1 MIATSRGWA
10 AVGLVGAML
19 IWGSS
24 FIAFKVALVDYS
36 PLVVVGA
43 RMLVASAV
51 FLLLGKLWMNWEYH
65 PGDWKY
71 LLIMALCEPCLYFLL
86 EAWALELTTAS
97 EAGVMV
103 AVLPLLVAMLAGVVL
118 GEEIAK
124 FHWIGLALSMPGIM
138 WLSLAGAPSATA
150 PNPFLGNMLELAAMV
165 TAAIYTVTL
174 RFLSARYSALFLT
187 AVQSFM
193 GALFFVPLALI
204 FNFEPLVWKSD
215 AAWSV
220 IYLGSIVTLLAYGLY
235 NHGIKVMN
243 ASKATMYTNLIPVF
257 TLLMAYFFLDERINW
272 QQALAV
278 VVIFSGVAVSQ
289 IKTKVPAIPVETF

>member
-10 AVGLVGAML
+10 AIGLVGAML

-24 FIAFKVALVDYS
+24 FIAFKVALSVYS
-36 PLVVVGA
+36 PLVVVAA
-43 RMLVASAV
+43 RMLVASGV

-65 PGDWKY
+65 AGDWKY

-86 EAWALELTTAS
+86 EAWALEFTTAS

-103 AVLPLLVAMLAGVVL
+103 AVLPLLVAILAGVVL

-124 FHWIGLALSMPGIM
+124 FHWIGLGLTIPGIAWLSM
-138 WLSLAGAPSATA
+138 AAAPSESA
-150 PNPFLGNMLELAAMV
+150 PNPFLGNMLELAAMF
-165 TAAIYTVTL
+165 TAAVYTVAL
-174 RFLSARYSALFLT
+174 RFLSSRYSALFLT
-187 AVQSFM
+187 AVQAFM

-204 FNFEPLVWKSD
+204 FAFEPISWESD

-235 NHGIKVMN
+235 NHGIKVLN
-243 ASKATMYTNLIPVF
+243 ASKATMFTNLIPVF
-257 TLLMAYFFLDERINW
+257 TLIMAYGFLDERINV
-272 QQALAV
+272 QQMLAV
-278 VVIFSGVAVSQ
+278 VAIFSGVLVSQ

>member
-10 AVGLVGAML
+10 IVGLVAAML

-24 FIAFKVALVDYS
+24 FIAFKIALSAYS
-36 PLVVVGA
+36 PLVVVAA

-71 LLIMALCEPCLYFLL
+71 LLVMALCEPCLYFLL
-86 EAWALELTTAS
+86 EAWALEFTTAS

-103 AVLPLLVAMLAGVVL
+103 AVLPLLVALLAGFVL
-118 GEEIAK
+118 GEDIAK
-124 FHWIGLALSMPGIM
+124 YHWIGLALTIPGIM
-138 WLSLAGAPSATA
+138 WLSLAGAPNESA
-150 PNPFLGNMLELAAMV
+150 PNPFLGNMLELAAMF
-165 TAAIYTVTL
+165 TAAVYTVAL
-174 RFLSARYSALFLT
+174 RFLSARYSTLFLT
-187 AVQSFM
+187 AVQAFM
-193 GALFFVPLALI
+193 GALFFVPLALL
-204 FNFEPLVWKSD
+204 FAFEPLTWQAD

-235 NHGIKVMN
+235 NHGIKMLN
-243 ASKATMYTNLIPVF
+243 ASKATMYSNLIPVF
-257 TLLMAYFFLDERINW
+257 TLIMAYLFLDERVNW
-272 QQALAV
+272 QQMLAIV
-278 VVIFSGVAVSQ
+278 AIFSGVLVSQ